1 MKTIIDLGLGTLVL
15 GFVLLFAVS
24 LFALPPMLMWV
35 DQADKTMVMAGAVLV
50 GLLFAGL
57 LTLRFVLSGKST
69 LSTFLRTGLVV
80 LGGFFVLTQIMPSMP
95 DMFGGLG
102 HIS

>member
-1 MKTIIDLGLGTLVL
+1 
-15 GFVLLFAVS
+15 
-24 LFALPPMLMWV
+24 MLMWL
-35 DQADKTMVMAGAVLV
+35 DQADKTMVIVGAVLV